1 VKFLV
6 DAALS
11 PDFSNLL
18 AMRQETKPSLILFRR
33 SSQRRPEKQIA
44 LLLANL
50 ETVKEDLEEGS
61 IVVFEENR
69 IRIRPLPISGER

>member
-1 VKFLV
+1 
-6 DAALS
+6 
-11 PDFSNLL
+11 
-18 AMRQETKPSLILFRR
+18 MRQDTKLSLILFRR

-50 ETVKEDLEEGS
+50 ETLKEDLEEGS